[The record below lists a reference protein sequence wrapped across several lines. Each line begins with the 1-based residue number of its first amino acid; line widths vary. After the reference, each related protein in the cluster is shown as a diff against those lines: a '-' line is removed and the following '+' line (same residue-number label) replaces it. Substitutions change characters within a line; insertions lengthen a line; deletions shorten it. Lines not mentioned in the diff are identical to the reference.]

1 MEASNTSWKAL
12 QSLIAYNE
20 GGVLSKV
27 ILRTQKQHL
36 TLFCMA
42 KGTEISDHTSTKE
55 GFVIVLEGK
64 GVFILEGEPI
74 SMQPG
79 VIIFL
84 KKDIVHSLHAEEN
97 TSFLLSLI

>member
-1 MEASNTSWKAL
+1 MK
-12 QSLIAYNE
+12 SLITYSE
-20 GGVLSKV
+20 GGIFSKV
-27 ILRTQKQHL
+27 ILKSQKQQI

-55 GFVIVLEGK
+55 GSVVVLEGK
-64 GVFILEGEPI
+64 GVFRLEGEPI

-84 KKDIVHSLHAEEN
+84 KMDAIHSLHAEEN
-97 TSFLLSLI
+97 TSFLLSLS